1 MENKLD
7 HLYEQL
13 DLINELRRLWIEHV
27 MWTRSFIIST
37 VEGLKDLQYVTNRLL
52 QNPGDFA
59 KVFEKYYGETVA
71 NNFRKLFTDHL
82 LIASDLVNAAK
93 KGDTANVESL
103 EKKWYANADEIAK
116 FLASINPNWSE
127 ETWKNLLDD
136 HLAMTLNEA
145 LYRLQGKYEEDIRN
159 YDAIQKE
166 ALIMADYMAG
176 GIIRQFE
183 V

>member
-1 MENKLD
+1 MED
-7 HLYEQL
+7 RLYSFIMRGELTKVALNNAGTVSKHSASDILSQEYVSSLSL
-13 DLINELRRLWIEHV
+13 DLLN
-27 MWTRSFIIST
+27 
-37 VEGLKDLQYVTNRLL
+37 D
-52 QNPGDFA
+52 
-59 KVFEKYYGETVA
+59 
-71 NNFRKLFTDHL
+71 
-82 LIASDLVNAAK
+82 DLVNAAK